1 MRIVVSG
8 ATGLLGRALTSKL
21 IENGDSVAVLTR
33 NVQKAKEVL
42 PLGIDVFHWDPSA
55 LVPPS
60 ESLEG
65 GQAVV
70 HLTGET
76 IQGRWTKTKKDRI
89 LQSRE
94 MSTCNLVSAISAMET
109 PPLRVVSASAVGY
122 YGDRGNEKL
131 TESSKRGEGFLSDV
145 VGVWEGRLEPLSG
158 SGINI
163 NHLRLGVILSE
174 YGGALKQM
182 VLPWR
187 LGLGVKIGDGS
198 QWWPWIHID
207 DAVGLIEHALKGD
220 MLGGPVNAVAPE
232 QVTQTEFA
240 NALARALG
248 RPRIFRVP
256 EFLIRA
262 LIGEMSCELTAS
274 RRVVV
279 SDTSY
284 KYRFPSLDKALRN
297 LLPQGRDKNHGLK
310 IFQTEMQVD
319 APIDTVFDFFAN
331 PANLEEI
338 TPPWLNFKVM
348 SPQSLDIG
356 FGTIIDY
363 RLHLHRVPVTWQ
375 SQITEWDPPRRFV
388 DVQNKGPYRHWEH
401 IHEFTSYEGRT
412 LVRDS
417 VKYKVPGGSMVDK
430 LLVRRDLER
439 IFAYRQR
446 KLRELLVVKP
456 MVS

>member
-1 MRIVVSG
+1 MCIR
-8 ATGLLGRALTSKL
+8 
-21 IENGDSVAVLTR
+21 
-33 NVQKAKEVL
+33 
-42 PLGIDVFHWDPSA
+42 
-55 LVPPS
+55 
-60 ESLEG
+60 
-65 GQAVV
+65 
-70 HLTGET
+70 
-76 IQGRWTKTKKDRI
+76 DR
-89 LQSRE
+89 
-94 MSTCNLVSAISAMET
+94 
-109 PPLRVVSASAVGY
+109 GY

-274 RRVVV
+274 RRVVD

-348 SPQSLDIG
+348 SPQSLDLSLI
-356 FGTIIDY
+356 
-363 RLHLHRVPVTWQ
+363 
-375 SQITEWDPPRRFV
+375 
-388 DVQNKGPYRHWEH
+388 H
-401 IHEFTSYEGRT
+401 I
-412 LVRDS
+412 
-417 VKYKVPGGSMVDK
+417 
-430 LLVRRDLER
+430 
-439 IFAYRQR
+439 
-446 KLRELLVVKP
+446 
-456 MVS
+456 